1 MGKTREYILIGTLD
15 YDRKRKRA
23 VSVLI
28 TLLMG
33 AGTAGSTATD
43 LSAFIMGIETWRN

>member
-1 MGKTREYILIGTLD
+1 MGKMGEYILIGTLD
-15 YDRKRKRA
+15 YDGKRIRA
-23 VSVLI
+23 VSILI

-43 LSAFIMGIETWRN
+43 LSAFIMGIETWMN